1 MKKFKQKV
9 FDGFS
14 TSQASSGGSS
24 VNKTEIEIPEILG
37 SSNFELK
44 KTVRHGFPHLP
55 SSLAFDPVQSI
66 LAIGTKTGSIKLYGK
81 PGVDGYISHD
91 SEVTVTKL
99 QFVINQGGL
108 ISVLEDS
115 SVHLWNLKLKTPAII
130 HSLKFNRERIT
141 AIHLPLRSKFL
152 YVGTERGNVFVV
164 NVDSFTISG
173 YQIQWNRA
181 IGSQR
186 NSHPGPVLE
195 MHECPDDENKLL
207 VGYENGLATL
217 WDFKSKDV
225 DQRFFCEVNLKSCS
239 WHPDGKSFTCA
250 LHDGSLA
257 TWNIKNSSKP
267 SQIFAPHALSSQGS
281 TNPCLPIC
289 KVDCRC
295 SKSSEAMFLFTGGL
309 PFNASKHTPS
319 LTVMKGKSVTV
330 LEMDHYILDFVT
342 ICDSPYLTE
351 AQEPQA
357 VICLLKNDLII
368 IDLVSEGYPP
378 FENPYP
384 MDIHESPVTC
394 LKYLADCP
402 SDLVPA
408 LYQVSFKQKQRSANC
423 SKLPWPIS
431 GGDWKPLNSAY
442 PEVVITGHLD
452 GSVKFW
458 DATAMSLQFLCKLKT
473 SRVFERSKDIGA
485 SGGGG
490 GGSGGSSHGTAVEEE
505 PFAIQLLDF
514 DPKQKVLV
522 TAGNCSQVLLYT
534 FARED
539 SVKEITTIELCFESG
554 SHCGKENQPFIT
566 NNSSTDDPNNPLS
579 GAGSNPH
586 SPLTSSAPVSHQNS
600 VEASPTE
607 KTMHAKGQ
615 RNMSNSKLNVKS
627 GAIKVATGFQIEL
640 CCQVIQGT
648 LEAADPAG
656 GNSNSPPF
664 TALAVNSFLNLLC
677 FANGFGFAIV
687 DTLNKVALMSCVTSD
702 LYGTIHESPPGVGTA
717 QVGANPG
724 ALGAI
729 NQRGSGMPG
738 SGGLTGRKSPK
749 IRSGP
754 KAQDSFAE
762 SCAGSDDGNVNPG
775 AVELAS
781 LSSGSSGHA
790 PLTPTLSNKQTSQQ
804 PSAVTSPIT
813 PSTAGTSSS
822 SYHSGSGTGSVFFSH
837 GGSMKVVP
845 KAPSIKLKR
854 SRSSAS
860 NNQGSKSGG
869 SHSGGSVTGTSS
881 GSGCSGGAAG
891 HLTSPPP
898 TFVIPDKTDG
908 GSSGGHSGFSR
919 SRSSSMSSLER
930 ADCSDAVQF
939 ITFMHSFPV
948 RNDPNA
954 VLTIWLGTSMSSVA
968 CVVLKQY
975 HSPSTSSHQLNG
987 TGTNCG
993 PGGSTPVGRKM
1004 IYSPSNLGLMCS
1016 ARGALIS
1023 ICFLDSTGAIVK
1035 QPDETNTDKK
1045 TGTLMSKGGAYSN
1058 GTSAQMNNGSEE
1070 ATNNDRQFLVLA
1082 SDKEAKVISLPSHNV
1097 VFRQRLTETS
1107 YIVRADPIIISGGAC
1122 LACYV
1127 ANGHIVVWSL
1137 PSLRVLLDAEYI
1149 PLTDI
1154 RIARTFCFSHGGQA
1168 FYLCSPFELQR
1179 ITISSELCRKLQD
1192 SVGVFHVQQQEMP
1205 EPPSRGLFK
1214 SLFSSSA
1221 QVDRDELFGESCGK
1235 ASKGLAKYQPGTAAT
1250 NLEGHRVA
1258 AGTAAGEAARARQA
1272 LVERGEKLSQVEE
1285 ATAQML
1291 AGATNFS
1298 KNAEGLADK
1307 YKNKKWYQL

>member
-775 AVELAS
+775 AVEQRNNHYAS
-781 LSSGSSGHA
+781 
-790 PLTPTLSNKQTSQQ
+790 
-804 PSAVTSPIT
+804 
-813 PSTAGTSSS
+813 
-822 SYHSGSGTGSVFFSH
+822 
-837 GGSMKVVP
+837 
-845 KAPSIKLKR
+845 
-854 SRSSAS
+854 
-860 NNQGSKSGG
+860 
-869 SHSGGSVTGTSS
+869 
-881 GSGCSGGAAG
+881 
-891 HLTSPPP
+891 
-898 TFVIPDKTDG
+898 DKTDG

-1154 RIARTFCFSHGGQA
+1154 RSILSLANSLFDSPPAGANAAAAASSSATAAAALASPGNAPSGGTHLLGTQGPVAACGSSLSPGVAAANHPHLHHQSAAAATDFEYHLCDMTPDGCTIKIARTFCFSHGGQA